1 MLKPRVQS
9 QGQGNES
16 KEQFI
21 NSITWSTITEHYYLP
36 ATVFWGKQ
44 GIISALK
51 EFRLYGY
58 RQMRK

>member
-9 QGQGNES
+9 RGQGNES

-36 ATVFWGKQ
+36 ATIFWGKQ

-51 EFRLYGY
+51 EFRLYG
-58 RQMRK
+58 